1 MKKVAKIKI
10 GDLVEIP
17 VYEFAPF
24 RSGWNGWIFRVG
36 VVEKLYISKSGKK
49 CATVRY
55 CSATAGRYQLL
66 PAREATKNVL
76 VDNCF
81 KYDSLSLDARR
92 YQEFLECEKNGEQV
106 CWSEDTAFLVQNGF
120 ITAE

>member
-1 MKKVAKIKI
+1 MKIAKNLKV

-17 VYEFAPF
+17 IYEFAPL

-55 CSATAGRYQLL
+55 CSRCAGRYELL
-66 PAREATKNVL
+66 PAKEVTKNVL
-76 VDNCF
+76 CAHCF
-81 KYDSLSLDARR
+81 KYERLELATRNYR
-92 YQEFLECEKNGEQV
+92 EFREAEKNGEEI
-106 CWSEDTAFLVQNGF
+106 CWSEDIAFLVQNGF
-120 ITAE
+120 IEGI